1 MLKRLA
7 CTISLAGAVWLH
19 AAGPAR
25 FVAKVRLPS
34 GQTAV
39 VAEGDFEARS
49 IGSFSVRIYDPA
61 APGDETTFFRT
72 GQIFGRDGTIET
84 VTLAEVSGGA
94 QPDLVVVA
102 RSAGTGG
109 YRSALAFAVAGPR
122 LALLAAVEHLPPSAD
137 PVAAL
142 RAAFAKPQ

>member
-7 CTISLAGAVWLH
+7 CTISLAGALAGAGWLH

-72 GQIFGRDGTIET
+72 GQIFGRDLQILNGF
-84 VTLAEVSGGA
+84 VKGQRG
-94 QPDLVVVA
+94 
-102 RSAGTGG
+102 
-109 YRSALAFAVAGPR
+109 
-122 LALLAAVEHLPPSAD
+122 
-137 PVAAL
+137 
-142 RAAFAKPQ
+142 